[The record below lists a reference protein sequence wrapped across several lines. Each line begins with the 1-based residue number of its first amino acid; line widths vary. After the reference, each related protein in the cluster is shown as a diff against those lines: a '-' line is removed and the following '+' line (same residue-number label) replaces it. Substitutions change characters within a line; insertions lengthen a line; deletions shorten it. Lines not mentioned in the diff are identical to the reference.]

1 MSTYHKIMEIF
12 WLAVAIVSGM
22 YAFYSL
28 GKIGLEKT
36 GVIIALPFVAL
47 ILFIMRYFTRKR
59 LEKKY
64 GKDNE

>member
-1 MSTYHKIMEIF
+1 MSGYHKIMEIF
-12 WLAVAIVSGM
+12 WLAAAILSGM

-36 GVIIALPFVAL
+36 GILMALPFVAL
-47 ILFIMRYFTRKR
+47 ILFFLRFFTRKR

-64 GKDNE
+64 GKHEE